1 MKACTDR
8 QETLWLDAYGE
19 LDPTERPAWKRHLE
33 RCGGCR
39 KERERMLLL
48 LQRVKEAMPSP
59 ALSHD
64 EAEGLSAVITRALN
78 GEIRRPWWQKT
89 VFGLPNRFIPA
100 LAMACLLIIA
110 FGWFTIKGFRHH
122 SNLQTTPV
130 LKAEEQMIIKKDLD
144 VIANLELL
152 EELDALQ
159 NLLRVVDQR
168 DTI

>member
-1 MKACTDR
+1 
-8 QETLWLDAYGE
+8 
-19 LDPTERPAWKRHLE
+19 
-33 RCGGCR
+33 
-39 KERERMLLL
+39 MLLL
-48 LQRVKEAMPSP
+48 LERVKEAMPSP

-64 EAEGLSAVITRALN
+64 KAEGLLAGITRELN
-78 GEIRRPWWQKT
+78 GGLRQPWWQKT

-100 LAMACLLIIA
+100 LAMACLLIVA

-122 SNLQTTPV
+122 SNVQTTPV

-159 NLLRVVDQR
+159 KLLRVVDQR